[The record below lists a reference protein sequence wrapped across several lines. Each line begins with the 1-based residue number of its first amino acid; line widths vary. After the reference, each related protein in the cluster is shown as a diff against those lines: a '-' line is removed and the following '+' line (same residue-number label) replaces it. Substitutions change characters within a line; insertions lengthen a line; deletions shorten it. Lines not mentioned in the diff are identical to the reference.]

1 MGTIQKQL
9 RERPEYQAGV
19 LEADT
24 AIQNGKLEYRLSGK
38 LDQITCEIAA
48 DILLTQ
54 YQIRLVI
61 NNRSIVDIERAALD
75 EGFND
80 RMQAEIVKRFDLDV
94 VKYIFEQAAKKR
106 K

>member
-1 MGTIQKQL
+1 MG
-9 RERPEYQAGV
+9 AFSW
-19 LEADT
+19 A
-24 AIQNGKLEYRLSGK
+24 
-38 LDQITCEIAA
+38 
-48 DILLTQ
+48 
-54 YQIRLVI
+54 
-61 NNRSIVDIERAALD
+61 DIERAALD